1 MEGEARNLLLVLVQD
16 LKTAVVEGQ
25 AAPVTHHIFIL
36 GEVMKGQDL
45 LKDCKMSI
53 TLLKYHSIVMT

>member
-36 GEVMKGQDL
+36 RRSDERARFVKRLQNVNY
-45 LKDCKMSI
+45 KAYR
-53 TLLKYHSIVMT
+53 TIV